1 MEETK
6 ERYLVKNGMVYF
18 LKNNWK
24 IYIQKYTLLK
34 YNEIK
39 FTRFDKKL
47 ILDFTDPK
55 K

>member
-34 YNEIK
+34 SVNKIREAW
-39 FTRFDKKL
+39 
-47 ILDFTDPK
+47 
-55 K
+55 

>member
-24 IYIQKYTLLK
+24 IYIK
-34 YNEIK
+34 NI
-39 FTRFDKKL
+39 
-47 ILDFTDPK
+47 PC
-55 K
+55 